1 MKRILSLVCAALLLL
16 MLAGG
21 GEEKQ
26 DFKPTERFF
35 VNDYANVI
43 DDSAEDE
50 IYNMGAALDEA
61 TTAQVIVVTVKN
73 ISGKVI
79 SDFAVELG
87 RDWGVGTKEDDNGV
101 VILLCTDIREIYVAT
116 GYGLEGALPD
126 SKTGR
131 LIDLYALESFE
142 ANDFS
147 NGLRALYSA
156 VVNEV
161 YVEYGMTPEG
171 YTPINQIPQTDES
184 DGEALKVAI
193 SWLILIV
200 LVALYLGIFGRRH
213 RSFYIGGPPM
223 GGFGG
228 GFYGGF
234 RGGSGGFGGFGGG
247 SGGFGGF
254 RGGGGS
260 FGGGGAGRKF

>member
-1 MKRILSLVCAALLLL
+1 MKRFLCVLCAVVLLLAL
-16 MLAGG
+16 VGC
-21 GEEKQ
+21 GESHGKFE
-26 DFKPTERFF
+26 PTERFF
-35 VNDYANVI
+35 VNDYADVI
-43 DDSAEDE
+43 DDAAENE
-50 IYNMGAALDEA
+50 IYEKGVALEQA

-73 ISGKVI
+73 ISGNVI

-87 RDWGVGTKEDDNGV
+87 RDWGVGTKEEDNGV

-131 LIDLYALESFE
+131 LIDVYALESFE

-147 NGLRALYSA
+147 AGLKALYGA
-156 VVNEV
+156 ITNEV
-161 YVEYGMTPEG
+161 YIEYGITPSED
-171 YTPINQIPQTDES
+171 YTPINQIPENSENDS
-184 DGEALKVAI
+184 EALKVAL
-193 SWLILIV
+193 SWLLLIV

-213 RSFYIGGPPM
+213 RSFYFGGPPM

-228 GFYGGF
+228 GFYGGGFRGSGGF
-234 RGGSGGFGGFGGG
+234 RGGSGGFGGF
-247 SGGFGGF
+247 S
-254 RGGGGS
+254 GGGGS

>member
-1 MKRILSLVCAALLLL
+1 MKRIICALVCVALTLT
-16 MLAGG
+16 LAGC
-21 GEEKQ
+21 GEHHEE
-26 DFKPTERFF
+26 FKPTERFF

-43 DDSAEDE
+43 DDAVENE
-50 IYNMGAALDEA
+50 IYEKGVALESA
-61 TTAQVIVVTVKN
+61 TTAQAIVVTVKN
-73 ISGKVI
+73 ISGNVI

-131 LIDLYALESFE
+131 LIDVYALESFE

-147 NGLRALYSA
+147 AGLRSLYGA
-156 VVNEV
+156 VVNEI
-161 YVEYGMTPEG
+161 YLEYGITPAEG
-171 YTPINQIPQTDES
+171 YTPINQIPETQGS
-184 DGEALKVAI
+184 DSEATKVAL
-193 SWLILIV
+193 SWLLLIV

-213 RSFYIGGPPM
+213 RFFYFGGPPM

-228 GFYGGF
+228 GFYGSSF
-234 RGGSGGFGGFGGG
+234 RGGSGGFGGG